1 MASARQKLV
10 KELDKVFSLFIRMR
24 ASDENGYATC
34 FTCGQVKKWKEGD
47 AGHFISRGAYST
59 RWNETNVQ
67 FQDKK
72 CNIFQSGQQYL
83 FSVALNRLHGEG
95 TADALY
101 VLSKQTRKYSTGELR
116 AMIEIYKTKVE
127 DIRRDKGL
135 E

>member
-10 KELDKVFSLFIRMR
+10 KDLDKVFSLFIRMR
-24 ASDENGYATC
+24 ASDVNGYATC

-101 VLSKQTRKYSTGELR
+101 VMSRQTRKYGVGEIK
-116 AMIEIYKTKVE
+116 AMIEIYKDKVE
-127 DIRRDKGL
+127 RLKRDKGL

>member
-1 MASARQKLV
+1 MRPTEIIPKDKFSYAVFGNLDPETIKL
-10 KELDKVFSLFIRMR
+10 KFKSERRKSTLRHGR
-24 ASDENGYATC
+24 
-34 FTCGQVKKWKEGD
+34 KK
-47 AGHFISRGAYST
+47 I
-59 RWNETNVQ
+59 Q

-101 VLSKQTRKYSTGELR
+101 VMSKQTRKYSTGELR

>member
-1 MASARQKLV
+1 MRTFLLIHVFFPCFQS
-10 KELDKVFSLFIRMR
+10 LDIY
-24 ASDENGYATC
+24 E
-34 FTCGQVKKWKEGD
+34 
-47 AGHFISRGAYST
+47 H
-59 RWNETNVQ
+59 NETMLEFLKLLATPPTLLLNLKHI
-67 FQDKK
+67 FDLFLLRFLGSSLGRRHKK

-101 VLSKQTRKYSTGELR
+101 VMSKQTRKYSTGELR